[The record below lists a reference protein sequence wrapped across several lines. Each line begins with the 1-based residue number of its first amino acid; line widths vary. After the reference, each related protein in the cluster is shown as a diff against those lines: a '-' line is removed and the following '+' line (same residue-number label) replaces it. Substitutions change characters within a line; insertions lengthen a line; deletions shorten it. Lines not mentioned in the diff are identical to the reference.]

1 MSEKSFDLCAIVRN
15 QLEAYI
21 EEAIKRGQK
30 RLPPE
35 KQLSDKLQVS
45 RSTVRTVLS
54 TLEYEGKITRRHGS
68 GTFINPQAFK
78 LHTTL
83 YPQVYYND
91 LIKLSG
97 YTPSI
102 KIIDA
107 KIVSAGK
114 IGKRLDIAPNRKIFQ
129 VRKLYHADGKAC
141 ILCIDHLI
149 CSHFN
154 NPKQI
159 LTILQS
165 EPVSI
170 FQILQKYT
178 TMKVGWDV
186 IRLEAADQAE
196 VRQHGVEI
204 ESQRPFLV
212 IDSVNYSNDQ
222 PVLYA
227 KSYVDTDLIKF
238 YVVRGQFGEEH
249 PGSL

>member
-1 MSEKSFDLCAIVRN
+1 MSEKTFDLCAIVRN
-15 QLEAYI
+15 QLEMYM

-68 GTFINPQAFK
+68 GTFINPHAFK

-83 YPQVYYND
+83 YPQVYYYD

-97 YTPSI
+97 YVPSI

-107 KIVSAGK
+107 KIMSAGK
-114 IGKRLDIAPNRKIFQ
+114 IGTRLDIAPTRKVFQ
-129 VRKLYHADGKAC
+129 VRKLYLADGKAC
-141 ILCIDHLI
+141 ILCVDYLI
-149 CSHFN
+149 CSHFR

-159 LTILQS
+159 LAILQS

-178 TMKVGWDV
+178 NMKVGWDV
-186 IRLEAADQAE
+186 IRLEAADRSE
-196 VRQHGVEI
+196 VQQHGVEI
-204 ESQRPFLV
+204 ESARPFLV

-227 KSYVDTDLIKF
+227 KSYVNTDIIKF
-238 YVVRGQFGEEH
+238 YIVRGQYEAEQER
-249 PGSL
+249 SL